1 MRRFAIVLVALVLL
15 SACKI
20 RFEVE
25 TVIEEDGSGTIS
37 VAMGFDDDFRE
48 AIESFSQGF
57 EGSFGGDPFG
67 EMGGDPFGETGGDEL
82 VPTDPLEDLEAS
94 APEGWSAERFREGD
108 VEGVRISR
116 AFEDLEELRE
126 ALRESQQFGGGAG
139 GGELAP
145 GGGSPGELD
154 DVVIERDGDIF
165 TFRMEFEGAG
175 GDLEELGELGELGGP
190 EGPEGIEGLEGLEG
204 FGGDFFG
211 DLGELEL
218 ELELR
223 VELPGEVQE
232 HNADRV
238 EGGALVWE
246 LDESSQART
255 ISAVSDAS
263 RSPGG
268 DDFPVVPVAAAA
280 AVLVVAVGG
289 FALARRRPA
298 DAGPPAPPVPPG
310 AGGAPPP
317 PPAPPGGP
325 ESSEQPGPP
334 APPPPPPAP
343 PG

>member
-1 MRRFAIVLVALVLL
+1 MRRFAIVLVALALL

-25 TVIEEDGSGTIS
+25 AVIEEDGSGTIS

-48 AIESFSQGF
+48 AIESFSEGF
-57 EGSFGGDPFG
+57 EGSFGGDSFGGDPFG
-67 EMGGDPFGETGGDEL
+67 EMGGGEL
-82 VPTDPLEDLEAS
+82 APTDPLEDLEAS

-116 AFEDLEELRE
+116 AFEDLEGLRE
-126 ALRESQQFGGGAG
+126 ALRESRQFGGGAG
-139 GGELAP
+139 GGDLAP
-145 GGGSPGELD
+145 EAGSPGELD
-154 DVVIERDGDIF
+154 DVEIERDGDIF

-175 GDLEELGELGELGGP
+175 GDLEELDE
-190 EGPEGIEGLEGLEG
+190 LEGLEG
-204 FGGDFFG
+204 FGGGDFFG
-211 DLGELEL
+211 DLGDLEL

-246 LDESSQART
+246 LDETSQART

-268 DDFPVVPVAAAA
+268 DGFPVVPVAVAAA
-280 AVLVVAVGG
+280 ILAVAVGG
-289 FALARRRPA
+289 FALARRRTGDA
-298 DAGPPAPPVPPG
+298 GSAGPPAPPPPEPPEPPG
-310 AGGAPPP
+310 TGGAVPP

-325 ESSEQPGPP
+325 ASPEPS
-334 APPPPPPAP
+334 APPPPPP